1 MVVRSVRDALLLD
14 GEHAAV
20 GIGLVG
26 VRNSHRPTCIYCLGT
41 KDDALFNREHVLP
54 ESFGTLTALEHRHD
68 TDLQL

>member
-1 MVVRSVRDALLLD
+1 M
-14 GEHAAV
+14 
-20 GIGLVG
+20 GIGLEG